1 MKLAP
6 IILFVYNR
14 PWHTEQTLRAL
25 MANELAAESE
35 LYIYAD
41 GPKPNATEEQL
52 QKIHEVRQLIRQEQ
66 WCGKV
71 HIVESEKNKGL
82 ADSIIG
88 GVTEIVNKH
97 SKIIVLEDDIIPT
110 TGFLRYMNDALEM
123 YKDDEQVMHVS
134 GYIYPHTSKIKTET
148 LFLKVYSC
156 WGWGTWQ
163 RAWKNFEPDVNVH
176 LQHYSTQEEIRYFD
190 INGHMPNYW
199 QLEANKTGEIYTWA
213 VKWYA
218 SWLWAGGYALFPRHS
233 LVYNAG
239 FDGTGEHCSNNDR
252 ILNCETIRAIN
263 MERIPIIE
271 NVCVRLSIDKIFK
284 QNRRPKTMKKWIGYI
299 LTQLRMYNLTKDM
312 IDTLFRSRRS

>member
-14 PWHTEQTLRAL
+14 LWHTEQTLRAL
-25 MANELAAESE
+25 MANELAVESE

-41 GPKPNATEEQL
+41 GPKPNATDEQL

-88 GVTEIVNKH
+88 GVTEIVNKYG
-97 SKIIVLEDDIIPT
+97 KIIVLEDDIVPT
-110 TGFLRYMNDALEM
+110 MGFLRYMNDALEM
-123 YKDDEQVMHVS
+123 YKDDEQVMHIS
-134 GYIYPHTSKIKTET
+134 GYIYPHTSKIRTET

-163 RAWKNFEPDVNVH
+163 RAWKYFESDVDVH
-176 LQHYSTQEEIRYFD
+176 LQHYSTQEEIRYFNID
-190 INGHMPNYW
+190 GHMPNYW
-199 QLEANKTGEIYTWA
+199 QLVANKNGDIYTWA

-233 LVYNAG
+233 LVYNSG
-239 FDGTGEHCSNNDR
+239 FDGTGEHCNANDTQ
-252 ILNCETIRAIN
+252 LNKTRVDTIN
-263 MERIPIIE
+263 VYRIPIVE
-271 NVCVRLSIDKIFK
+271 DLKVRKSIDDEFK
-284 QNRRPKTMKKWIGYI
+284 KSRRPKSLRRWIGYI
-299 LTQLRMYNLTKDM
+299 LVKVGLYEAIKNLETHWS
-312 IDTLFRSRRS
+312 T